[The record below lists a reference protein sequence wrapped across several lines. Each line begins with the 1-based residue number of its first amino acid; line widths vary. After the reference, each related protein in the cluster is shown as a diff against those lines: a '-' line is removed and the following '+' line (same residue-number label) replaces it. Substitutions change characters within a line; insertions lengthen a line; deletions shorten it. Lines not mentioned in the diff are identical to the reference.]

1 MANRNVS
8 FYGSMNKALGG
19 DPIQRDYAQDPR
31 RLMAQQLMRQGSS
44 TAPVQSPLEGLTRAL
59 TSVAGG
65 YFGGQAQRDMQER
78 EQAKGDAMAQALAGG
93 VQQVLPS
100 NEDVTFGSEH
110 SNMLNAQTAGMFNES
125 DMSGVE
131 TQNMMPGIYQ
141 STNEEYTGKP
151 FTNEAFSQYDTES
164 SVKDAF
170 GLERVGGGIQGV
182 IDAGLA
188 TGNKDIQPFL
198 QNAQLM
204 QMQQTAAAKQAELA
218 RTQKR
223 EDLEYELKLKQKF
236 PSPVTGRPTS
246 TIQDSRELTALQN
259 NLANAKTPAGK
270 LDAQRKLDNF
280 IQIKASDLEYI
291 RKREEAKIQPKI
303 KAAPLIA
310 GGTAS
315 GAQAVK
321 ASGEA
326 FESLAKIG
334 QSIANIDDAIA
345 AINSGAN
352 TGPVYAM
359 LPSVRESSIALDNV
373 QRRMGLDVIGSVT
386 FGALSKGELDL
397 ALATA
402 IPTKMKPVALRK
414 WLLTKR
420 SAQQKL
426 SDYLSKAAIYLGT
439 PGNNVKSWVE
449 LQKKNVAQ
457 GGTPKRIILDDQG
470 NIIP

>member
-1 MANRNVS
+1 MARNVQ

-31 RLMAQQLMRQGSS
+31 RLMAQQLMQQGSS

-59 TSVAGG
+59 SGVAGG

-78 EQAKGDAMAQALAGG
+78 EQALSSDISTAMEAATPRVVPATPATYSQSGIGDFEPSTPETKTKGGFAGIVDALRPMDNPDLSNFRQRALMG
-93 VQQVLPS
+93 
-100 NEDVTFGSEH
+100 E
-110 SNMLNAQTAGMFNES
+110 
-125 DMSGVE
+125 
-131 TQNMMPGIYQ
+131 
-141 STNEEYTGKP
+141 
-151 FTNEAFSQYDTES
+151 
-164 SVKDAF
+164 
-170 GLERVGGGIQGV
+170 
-182 IDAGLA
+182 
-188 TGNKDIQPFL
+188 
-198 QNAQLM
+198 
-204 QMQQTAAAKQAELA
+204 MQQRQAAEQAALV
-218 RTQKR
+218 RTQKM
-223 EDLEYELKLKQKF
+223 EDYKEERLF
-236 PSPVTGRPTS
+236 DVANPTAVTGRPTQ
-246 TIQDSRELTALQN
+246 TIQDSRELTILQD
-259 NLANAKTPAGK
+259 NLANATTPAGK

-303 KAAPLIA
+303 EAAPLIA

-315 GAQAVK
+315 GKQAVE
-321 ASGEA
+321 ASGKA

-345 AINSGAN
+345 ALESGAN

-359 LPSVRESSIALDNV
+359 LPSIRESSIALDNV

-402 IPTKMKPVALRK
+402 IPTNMRPVALRK
-414 WLLTKR
+414 WLITKR

-426 SDYLSKAAIYLGT
+426 SRYLSKAAIYLGT
-439 PGNNVKSWVE
+439 PGNNVKGWAE
-449 LQKKNVAQ
+449 LQKGNSAQ
-457 GGTPKRIILDDQG
+457 GSSSNQSDEELINKYAPEVVKQ
-470 NIIP
+470 